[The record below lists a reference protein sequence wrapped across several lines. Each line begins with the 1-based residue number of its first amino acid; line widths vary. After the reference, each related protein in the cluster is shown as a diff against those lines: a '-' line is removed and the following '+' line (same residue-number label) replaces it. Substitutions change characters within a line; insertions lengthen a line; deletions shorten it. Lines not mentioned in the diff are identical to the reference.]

1 MMIIKVINVILIS
14 NLEEIIKI
22 IFEYS
27 NNAFC
32 CLSIDNFSNLN
43 NEIIFL
49 KILRL
54 VLIKCISLK

>member
-1 MMIIKVINVILIS
+1 MKKLKMMIIKVINVIQIS

-32 CLSIDNFSNLN
+32 CLSIDTFLNLN

-49 KILRL
+49 KIL
-54 VLIKCISLK
+54 